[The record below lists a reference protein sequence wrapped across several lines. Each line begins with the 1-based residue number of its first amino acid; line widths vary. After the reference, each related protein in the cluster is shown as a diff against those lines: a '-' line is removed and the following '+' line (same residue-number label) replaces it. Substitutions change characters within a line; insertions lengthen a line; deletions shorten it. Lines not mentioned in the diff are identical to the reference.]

1 MVARKAKRNIEFV
14 TSMLK
19 TGHTI
24 KEIALQ
30 CDSTTIQIY
39 ELLRYHK
46 VKIRELNLTAVR
58 REKKKL
64 TKKESKFKNP
74 IVKNK
79 TFLICENT
87 HDKLKNDILPEIKE
101 LSDKLKHLINNPK
114 SFELLDLTYFKKLYK
129 VRKKKTVCIVDFN
142 KKLKQSINNIKFS
155 EKVSLDFIIWFLID
169 SYYQK

>member
-1 MVARKAKRNIEFV
+1 MVIRKVKLSPEYV
-14 TSMLK
+14 VSMLK
-19 TGHTI
+19 NGHTI
-24 KEIALQ
+24 KEIAFLT
-30 CDSTTIQIY
+30 DTTTIRVY

-46 VKIRELNLTAVR
+46 IKIRELNLTAVR

-64 TKKESKFKNP
+64 TKKESNFKKK

-79 TFLICENT
+79 TFLICQDT
-87 HDKLKNDILPEIKE
+87 HNKLKNDILPEIKE
-101 LSDKLKHLINNPK
+101 LSDKLKYLINHSK

-129 VRKKKTVCIVDFN
+129 VRKKKTVCIVDFT
-142 KKLKQSINNIKFS
+142 KELKQSINNIKFS

>member
-1 MVARKAKRNIEFV
+1 MVIRKVKLSPEYV
-14 TSMLK
+14 VSMLK
-19 TGHTI
+19 NGHTI
-24 KEIALQ
+24 KEIAFLT
-30 CDSTTIQIY
+30 DSTTIRVY

-46 VKIRELNLTAVR
+46 IKIRELNLAAVR

-87 HDKLKNDILPEIKE
+87 HDKLKNILPGIPE
-101 LSDKLKHLINNPK
+101 LSDKLKHLINHSK

-129 VRKKKTVCIVDFN
+129 VRKKKTVCIVDFT
-142 KKLKQSINNIKFS
+142 KELKQSINNIKFS